1 MSEPNTPQ
9 EQDAATEAA
18 QHVVDDVTSWEYSGD
33 ADRIADELDD
43 GLDEAGVEVPPEDKD
58 RLVEEI
64 DDLKNDEAAGT
75 PEVDSAEP
83 GN

>member
-1 MSEPNTPQ
+1 MSETNTPQ

-33 ADRIADELDD
+33 GDRIADELED
-43 GLDEAGVEVPPEDKD
+43 GLDEAGVEVLQGEKD

-64 DDLKNDEAAGT
+64 DDLKDDETAGT
-75 PEVDSAEP
+75 PNVDSAEP
-83 GN
+83 HH